1 MLPADAASPPT
12 ALQGLLERLF
22 SRINYERR
30 EPTSNH
36 IMRTESIG
44 RLLELLNHPHR
55 DYPIIHVAGTKGKGS
70 VTKLSAKLL
79 AATGMRVA
87 AYTSPHLWDFRER
100 FTIDEQ
106 LVSDRNLEQALGA
119 VFQILDAHEH
129 EPWASRLTFF
139 DLATATG
146 FLIFSRERVDAAVI
160 EVGLGG
166 RLDSTNVCQP
176 SVCVITNISFD
187 HMRQLGNTLAEI
199 AYAKAGIIKSGVPVV
214 CGVEV
219 TEPRQVIEQVAGEEG
234 CRLIQLGEALRAAN
248 FQLGPSGTTFDA
260 HIDFLSPPVHLSDLE
275 ISLLGRHQVDNA
287 VLSLGAVHL
296 FLARQNSPPLG
307 PEKIRETLK
316 NFQHPGRIQIAC
328 RQPTV
333 VLDVAHNEA
342 SIRALIETLRN
353 QLEAWRLADQRVLIL
368 AASKDKDHAA
378 MLRICLPA
386 FDRIVFTRFL
396 LNPRATPPTELMA
409 LAGQLQFELRTTS
422 QLECVD
428 NPHEAWNHVRA
439 VLSESSVCCIAGSLF
454 LVGELKDTVE
464 SAYSGKPRP

>member
-1 MLPADAASPPT
+1 MLPANAASPPT
-12 ALQGLLERLF
+12 TLQGLLERLF

-44 RLLELLNHPHR
+44 RLLELLDHPHR

-70 VTKLSAKLL
+70 VTKLSANLL
-79 AATGMRVA
+79 AATGLRVG

-100 FTIDEQ
+100 FTINDQ
-106 LVSDRNLEQALGA
+106 LVSERTLEQALGS
-119 VFQILDAHEH
+119 VFQILDAHQH
-129 EPWASRLTFF
+129 ETWASRLTFF

-146 FLIFSRERVDAAVI
+146 FLIFSLERVDAAVI

-199 AYAKAGIIKSGVPVV
+199 AYAKAGIIKPGVPVV
-214 CGVEV
+214 CGVDV
-219 TEPRQVIEQVAGEEG
+219 PEPRQVIEQVAREEG
-234 CRLIQLGEALRAAN
+234 CRLIQLGESLRAAN
-248 FQLGPSGTTFDA
+248 IQLGPAGTSFDA
-260 HIDFLSPPVHLSDLE
+260 HIDFLSLPIHLSGLD
-275 ISLLGRHQVDNA
+275 IGLLGRHQVDNA
-287 VLSLGAVHL
+287 MLSLGAVHL
-296 FLARQNSPPLG
+296 FLARHHLPPLG
-307 PEKIRETLK
+307 TEKIRETLK
-316 NFQHPGRIQIAC
+316 NFRHPGRIQIAC

-342 SIRALIETLRN
+342 SIRALLETLGS
-353 QLEAWRLADQRVLIL
+353 QLEAWRVADQRVLIM

-378 MLRICLPA
+378 MLRICLPS

-396 LNPRATPPTELMA
+396 LNPRATPPTELIE
-409 LAGQLQFELRTTS
+409 LAGRLQSELGTKAE
-422 QLECVD
+422 LECVD
-428 NPHEAWNHVRA
+428 NPKEAWNHVHA
-439 VLSESSVCCIAGSLF
+439 KLSASSVCCIAGSLF

-464 SAYSGKPRP
+464 SACSGKSCP